1 MECVKNGQLK
11 NLIAK
16 RKREKKSFSDQETAI
31 IMKSISSALNY
42 IHSKDIVHR
51 DLKPGFYIYTKTIN

>member
-42 IHSKDIVHR
+42 IHR
-51 DLKPGFYIYTKTIN
+51 DLKPGFYILYI